1 MLIKILTKATH
12 SNVLLVI
19 LVQLAFVLSITN
31 CGGGGG
37 GTNVESAAPIVASST
52 KGKLAQGYVG
62 GAQVWY
68 DLVEGNGF
76 GNFQRDPGEADTL
89 SAVDGSYS
97 LGELE
102 GAGILVTQGGTFL
115 NSKGQKVAAAP
126 MLAPMPENSR
136 AFHNIT
142 PITTLVAAEPK
153 LKEKIQSLGD
163 WNTDIADPAGISAP
177 LLRLAKTVEG
187 LSGLLGRGEE
197 PIALNEEAQLR
208 SILVLAR
215 SLDSLPAEKL
225 AEEVSLQ
232 QAANEALDVIL
243 EDITLVRNINSSVKT
258 KIKESMGL
266 VVTSITNSIPAS
278 GEVVESSVV
287 TTIEGVLEAAQA
299 EVQDA
304 LDQQVTISLGGFG
317 LNFDPIITKITLKMI
332 EENLH
337 LSAEISDERPDS
349 LLYRWDTSP
358 VLKLT
363 DPFSATAVL
372 SNFDNSSIIIILRV
386 TDDTETYTTEIC
398 TWDNT
403 TNPTVCDFLNN

>member
-1 MLIKILTKATH
+1 M
-12 SNVLLVI
+12 
-19 LVQLAFVLSITN
+19 
-31 CGGGGG
+31 
-37 GTNVESAAPIVASST
+37 
-52 KGKLAQGYVG
+52 
-62 GAQVWY
+62 
-68 DLVEGNGF
+68 
-76 GNFQRDPGEADTL
+76 
-89 SAVDGSYS
+89 
-97 LGELE
+97 
-102 GAGILVTQGGTFL
+102 
-115 NSKGQKVAAAP
+115 
-126 MLAPMPENSR
+126 
-136 AFHNIT
+136 
-142 PITTLVAAEPK
+142 
-153 LKEKIQSLGD
+153 
-163 WNTDIADPAGISAP
+163 
-177 LLRLAKTVEG
+177 
-187 LSGLLGRGEE
+187 
-197 PIALNEEAQLR
+197 
-208 SILVLAR
+208 
-215 SLDSLPAEKL
+215 PAEKL

-232 QAANEALDVIL
+232 QAANEALDVSL
-243 EDITLVRNINSSVKT
+243 EDITLIRNINSSVKT

-358 VLKLT
+358 VLKIT